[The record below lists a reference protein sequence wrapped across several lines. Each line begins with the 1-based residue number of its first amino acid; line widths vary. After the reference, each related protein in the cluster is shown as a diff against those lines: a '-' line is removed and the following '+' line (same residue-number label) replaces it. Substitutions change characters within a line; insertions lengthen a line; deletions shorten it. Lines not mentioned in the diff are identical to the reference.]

1 MGRFEEKL
9 TRKIYTTFLYEWNGK
24 SFRDVSKAKKEK
36 KNTKIQD

>member
-24 SFRDVSKAKKEK
+24 SFRDVSKTKKEK